1 MMKIIIKVFFLLISI
16 SAIGL
21 FLVYSSYKKILNAPI
36 TGNINDKKVF
46 IIEEGLT
53 ASQVLTKLKTENII
67 NENQETV
74 LKFYIKFEKEPQFK
88 KGTFKFP
95 LNIPLKEIILALE
108 NPDIT
113 DIWITIP
120 EGLRKD
126 EIGKIISKEYEG
138 VEGAVF
144 SEKEFTKLTSNTE
157 YIYSLGLTN
166 VTNLEGYLF
175 PDKYLMPAQATT
187 DYIIRTL
194 VKTFK
199 EKTGEITKD
208 QLIIASM
215 IEREGLSDLDRPG
228 ISDVIRKRLEQGWLL
243 QIDATLLYFYK
254 DWKHTIT
261 LEDTKK
267 DHPYN
272 TYKKIGL
279 PPTPICNPGISAINA
294 AKNPKKNNYYYYIHD
309 NNGNVYF
316 ATTLAEHEANI
327 FKYLR

>member
-1 MMKIIIKVFFLLISI
+1 MKAIIRAFFLLISI
-16 SAIGL
+16 AAIAL
-21 FLVYSSYKKILNAPI
+21 FFVYSNYKKLLDTPI
-36 TGNINDKKVF
+36 SGNNNEKKVF
-46 IIEEGLT
+46 VIEEGLT
-53 ASQVLTKLKTENII
+53 ASEVLTKLNSEDII
-67 NENQETV
+67 NDKQETA
-74 LKFYIKFEKEPQFK
+74 LKVYLKFEKEPEFK

-95 LNIPLKEIILALE
+95 LNISLKDLITTLE

-126 EIGKIISKEYEG
+126 EIGKIIAKEYEG

-144 SEKEFTKLTSNTE
+144 SENEFTKLTTSTE
-157 YIYSLGLTN
+157 YIYSLGYNN

-199 EKTGEITKD
+199 EKTGTITKD

-215 IEREGLSDLDRPG
+215 IEREGLSDIDRPG

-243 QIDATLLYFYK
+243 QIDATLLYFHK

-261 LEDTKK
+261 LEDTKL